1 MSRLHFFMWLHISSY
16 LSYIPP
22 FNSNTLQISNV
33 SRSNSIAKI
42 KLARHLTY
50 FSSEEL
56 KKYVKHIFIETRTI
70 PLSIMLKMFTKT
82 YTLREDW
89 NSLPERMCAN
99 CFPNKSISW
108 TRVEKIPKPGLR
120 SKYDVYC
127 FIRSLEKSQLDV
139 IVRDYISKYSIRFY

>member
-22 FNSNTLQISNV
+22 FNSDTLQISNV
-33 SRSNSIAKI
+33 VRKQSIAKI

-50 FSSEEL
+50 FSSHDL
-56 KKYVKHIFIETRTI
+56 KKYVKHIFIETKTI
-70 PLSIMLKMFTKT
+70 PLTIMLKMFMKT

-99 CFPNKSISW
+99 CFPNNSISW